1 MGNCVILRPNSISTK
16 MRGIRFIGSSDAKA
30 DAKGRIFF
38 PANFRKVMQEAGEEG
53 MVMRKDVFQD
63 CLVIYPE
70 SIWETQ
76 LEILRGKLSRW
87 NSHEQ
92 NIFRQFTADAEVLVP
107 DANGRILLPRRYR
120 DMVGI
125 VQDVRFIG
133 MDDVIEVW
141 AREKVDA
148 PFMSPEKFSE
158 ELEKL
163 MDLSKD
169 AAL

>member
-1 MGNCVILRPNSISTK
+1 MGNCGELCNFTAKFYFPK
-16 MRGIRFIGSSDAKA
+16 MRNIRFIGSCDAKT

-38 PANFRKVMQEAGEEG
+38 PATFRKVMQEAGEEG

-76 LEILRGKLSRW
+76 LESLRGKLSRW

-92 NIFRQFTADAEVLVP
+92 NIFRQFAADAEMLMP
-107 DANGRILLPRRYR
+107 DSNGRILLPRRYR
-120 DMVGI
+120 EMVGI
-125 VQDVRFIG
+125 IQDVRFIG

-141 AREKVDA
+141 AREKVDV

-158 ELEKL
+158 ELERL
-163 MDLSKD
+163 MDLG
-169 AAL
+169 